1 MLRIFFC
8 ASAAGGATSPT
19 TASTETSTTNTN
31 KQSLIG
37 RAMDFSSFAERTWG
51 ARDGRPGD
59 TREEFEGHRAERD
72 SSTVT
77 SVESVQNG
85 SWNVGHARGGPAPA
99 SRMAA
104 TIYERPP
111 SYKPSPGRSKGSR
124 CEAAAEARL
133 RRMPHTPQGGP
144 KSPTKQMGPFQRPDY
159 TGIGKSNSGAY
170 CWAPKTSR
178 SPGLPLGRSRR
189 IVNLIASAGS
199 NSTNAVIRSRGTP

>member
-19 TASTETSTTNTN
+19 TPSTETSTTNTN

-37 RAMDFSSFAERTWG
+37 RAMDFSSFAERTRG

-77 SVESVQNG
+77 SVESVQDG
-85 SWNVGHARGGPAPA
+85 SWNVGHARGGADPA

-104 TIYERPP
+104 TIYEALAG
-111 SYKPSPGRSKGSR
+111 YKRSALPPGRSKGSR
-124 CEAAAEARL
+124 CEAAHEGGMRTAPWVRIAYSL
-133 RRMPHTPQGGP
+133 RHH
-144 KSPTKQMGPFQRPDY
+144 
-159 TGIGKSNSGAY
+159 
-170 CWAPKTSR
+170 
-178 SPGLPLGRSRR
+178 
-189 IVNLIASAGS
+189 
-199 NSTNAVIRSRGTP
+199 STV